1 MFERFT
7 DDARAVVKGAVAEA
21 ARRDSP
27 AVGVEHVLV
36 LLARTEPPAS
46 PVTAAALAG
55 AGLTPDGLAAV
66 LDDLDLTARRGG
78 LGAADAAALQSLGID
93 VDAIVAGVEQVH
105 GRGALAPQQPGFRR
119 SQRLRGRV
127 RRRLGLT
134 RRRLGRGQRLQTAR
148 QILGEQPPVRHRPW
162 SADAKRALEHSL
174 RQALAAGDDE
184 IRPEHLLLG
193 ILSAG
198 DPVAQ
203 ALTARGITPEKLRT
217 QLNRAS

>member
-1 MFERFT
+1 VFERFT

-93 VDAIVAGVEQVH
+93 VDAIVAGVEQVPRPRGARTAAAGFPQVAAAARPARRSAGAAARRGGGCRPPARSSASSRRCGT
-105 GRGALAPQQPGFRR
+105 GRGAPTPSAPWSTACGRR
-119 SQRLRGRV
+119 SPPATTRSPRAPAAGHPV
-127 RRRLGLT
+127 RRRPG
-134 RRRLGRGQRLQTAR
+134 G
-148 QILGEQPPVRHRPW
+148 P
-162 SADAKRALEHSL
+162 RAL
-174 RQALAAGDDE
+174 A
-184 IRPEHLLLG
+184 
-193 ILSAG
+193 
-198 DPVAQ
+198 
-203 ALTARGITPEKLRT
+203 ARGITPEKLRT

>member
-1 MFERFT
+1 VFERFS

-27 AVGVEHVLV
+27 SVGVEHVLV

-46 PVTAAALAG
+46 PVTAAALRG
-55 AGLTPDGLAAV
+55 AGLTADVLAGI
-66 LDDLDLTARRGG
+66 LDDLELAARRGG
-78 LGAADAAALQSLGID
+78 LGAAEAEALQSIGID
-93 VDAIVAGVEQVH
+93 LDAIVAGIEQAH
-105 GRGALAPQQPGFRR
+105 GRGALAPRQPGFRR
-119 SQRLRGRV
+119 SARLRRRFAGHG
-127 RRRLGLT
+127 RRL
-134 RRRLGRGQRLQTAR
+134 RTAR
-148 QILGEQPPVRHRPW
+148 EILGEQPPVRHRPW
-162 SADAKRALEHSL
+162 TADAKRALEYSL

>member
-46 PVTAAALAG
+46 PVTAAALQG
-55 AGLTPDGLAAV
+55 AGLTPDGLAAL
-66 LDDLDLTARRGG
+66 LDDLELAARRGG
-78 LGAADAAALQSLGID
+78 LGAAEAEALQSIGID
-93 VDAIVAGVEQVH
+93 LDAVVAGVEQAH
-105 GRGALAPQQPGFRR
+105 GRGALAPPQPQHRR
-119 SQRLRGRV
+119 AQRLRRRFAARPRARRV
-127 RRRLGLT
+127 
-134 RRRLGRGQRLQTAR
+134 QTAR
-148 QILGEQPPVRHRPW
+148 EILGEQPPVRHRPW
-162 SADAKRALEHSL
+162 TPDAKRALEHSL
-174 RQALAAGDDE
+174 RQAVAAGDDE

-193 ILSAG
+193 ILAGG

-203 ALTARGITPEKLRT
+203 ALAARGVTAERLRAT
-217 QLNRAS
+217 LGRAS

>member
-1 MFERFT
+1 MFERFS

-27 AVGVEHVLV
+27 SVGVEHVLV

-46 PVTAAALAG
+46 PVTAAALRG
-55 AGLTPDGLAAV
+55 AGLTADVLAGI
-66 LDDLDLTARRGG
+66 LDDLELAARRGG

-127 RRRLGLT
+127 RRRLG
-134 RRRLGRGQRLQTAR
+134 RGRRLQTAR
-148 QILGEQPPVRHRPW
+148 EILGEQPPVRHRPW

>member
-27 AVGVEHVLV
+27 VVGVEHVLV

-55 AGLTPDGLAAV
+55 AGLTPDALAAL
-66 LDDLDLTARRGG
+66 LDDLELAARRGG
-78 LGAADAAALQSLGID
+78 LGAADAAALASIGID
-93 VDAIVAGVEQVH
+93 VDAVVAGVEQAH
-105 GRGALAPQQPGFRR
+105 GRGALAPQQPRFRR
-119 SQRLRGRV
+119 TRRLR
-127 RRRLGLT
+127 RRFAARSGA
-134 RRRLGRGQRLQTAR
+134 RPRTAR
-148 QILGEQPPVRHRPW
+148 EVLGEEPPVRHRPW

-174 RQALAAGDDE
+174 RQSLAAGDDE

-203 ALTARGITPEKLRT
+203 ALESRGITAARLRAT
-217 QLNRAS
+217 LNRAS